1 MSPERG
7 IGWGIL
13 GCGHIAGKFASDL
26 ALAPGSRLVASY
38 GRDRDKS
45 EAFTTRFG
53 GTAHDDLGQ
62 FLSEPGI
69 DVVYVATPHALH
81 PRHVRT
87 CLEAGL
93 PVLCEK
99 PFALSRR
106 EAEPLLKLARSK
118 GLFLMEAL
126 WTRFLPHV
134 QASLEMVRSGLLGT
148 PQLLTAD
155 FGFVGSKD
163 PASRLND
170 PALGGGTLWDIGIY
184 PLFLALEWLGRPDTV
199 KALATRGPTGVDLR
213 LSMSLGYSGGAM
225 AHLLSSFL
233 ESTPTQARLHGSAGS
248 LALER
253 MFHAPTDLVVLD
265 REGDG
270 KRMTFPKEGHGYQHE
285 ILHVNGCLRQG
296 LPESPLW
303 PHEKT
308 LELLS
313 LMERVQE
320 AAAQPPAM

>member
-81 PRHVRT
+81 
-87 CLEAGL
+87 
-93 PVLCEK
+93 LCEK